1 MPKSL
6 EQALRDEITRFLAQ
20 KGYRSPTAPITD
32 LLMEWEYRQRPPED
46 AEPDVVKV
54 VRRAGK

>member
-1 MPKSL
+1 MAKSP

-20 KGYRSPTAPITD
+20 KGWKSPTSPAID
-32 LLMEWEYRQRPPED
+32 LIAEWEMHAHPFDEPD
-46 AEPDVVKV
+46 PDVVKV